1 MCFLLF
7 MGRADHLFAQSD
19 TLPYELPSLSPWE
32 NPIYTPSSG
41 LYLNTPSVLNPH
53 VIYDVEKGNYI
64 IQQSIGN
71 YQLTNPSYLSFEE
84 FKEYNIQKGMQ
95 EYWRTKTAS
104 KKLLNAN
111 TTAGPL
117 SIDIG
122 VDALDKIFGNST
134 VDIRPQGSAE
144 LIFSLQRNKT
154 ENPAWPI
161 DRQKN
166 TSFNF
171 EQKIQMNVLGKIGDK
186 LQITTNY
193 SKLLKITAN

>member
-1 MCFLLF
+1 MRVKQVFKDIVLMCFLLF
-7 MGRADHLFAQSD
+7 IGQANQLFAQSN
-19 TLPYELPSLSPWE
+19 TLPYALPSLSPWE

-41 LYLNTPSVLNPH
+41 LYLITPSVLNPL
-53 VIYDVEKGNYI
+53 ISYDAETGDYT

-71 YQLTNPSYLSFEE
+71 YQLSNPSYLSFEE
-84 FKEYNIQKGMQ
+84 FKEYNIQQAIKN
-95 EYWRTKTAS
+95 YWKTKTANKTLS
-104 KKLLNAN
+104 KEN
-111 TTAGPL
+111 TSAGPL

-122 VDALDKIFGNST
+122 GEALDKIFGNST

-171 EQKIQMNVLGKIGDK
+171 EQKFK
-186 LQITTNY
+186 
-193 SKLLKITAN
+193 